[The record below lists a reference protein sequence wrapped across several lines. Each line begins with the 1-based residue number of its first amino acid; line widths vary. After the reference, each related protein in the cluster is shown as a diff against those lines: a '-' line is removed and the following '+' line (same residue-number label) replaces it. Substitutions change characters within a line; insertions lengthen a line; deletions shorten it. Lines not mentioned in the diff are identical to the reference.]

1 MTHSEDALLIMIRE
15 NKVRLAHLDPC
26 NADEREAVL
35 QMCGETLA
43 AIKDPMERMS
53 CATNYAILLAIRCA
67 MPSSK
72 ALAAIC
78 HHTEDL

>member
-1 MTHSEDALLIMIRE
+1 MSDDPLASMIRE

-67 MPSSK
+67 MPNST
-72 ALAAIC
+72 ALAVIC
-78 HHTEDL
+78 HHANEEE